1 MIGGHSFTSGE
12 RLSVRWARVRNAS
25 GAHFEIPDMSADT
38 NVKIYLIAFSV
49 ADVFQDVD
57 QVVDE
62 DVLPVKR
69 RFRCVLL

>member
-1 MIGGHSFTSGE
+1 
-12 RLSVRWARVRNAS
+12 
-25 GAHFEIPDMSADT
+25 MSADT

-49 ADVFQDVD
+49 VDVFQDVD

-62 DVLPVKR
+62 GVFPVKR